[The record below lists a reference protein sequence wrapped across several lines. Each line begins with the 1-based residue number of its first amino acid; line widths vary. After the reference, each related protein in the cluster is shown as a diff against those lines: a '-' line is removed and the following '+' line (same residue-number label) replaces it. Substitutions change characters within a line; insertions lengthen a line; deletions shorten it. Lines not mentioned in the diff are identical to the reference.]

1 MEDVTSD
8 DETFFLFLNWGAVPK
23 KSTPAKFAYIRHFQE
38 IGINVTKFEKTLI
51 HFKSD
56 VFAALTVVDAKLPII
71 VCCSWMPIADLYH
84 VCFFNLI
91 VV

>member
-56 VFAALTVVDAKLPII
+56 VFAALAVVDAKTP
-71 VCCSWMPIADLYH
+71 YH
-84 VCFFNLI
+84 CMLLLDAYCRPVPCVLF
-91 VV
+91 